1 MHYTL
6 ERFED
11 AGLAVL
17 ETDDGEFLNVSR
29 TELPEGAREGDVL
42 SRLPWYRWTGAVRYT
57 QEPELT
63 RARKQEAQN
72 LRASLPRFEDE
83 GDIEL

>member
-1 MHYTL
+1 MVYTL

-17 ETDDGEFLNVSR
+17 ETDDGESLNIPR
-29 TELPEGAREGDVL
+29 EELPSDAREGDVL
-42 SRLPWYRWTGAVRYT
+42 RRLPWYRWTDAVRYAL
-57 QEPELT
+57 EPDLT
-63 RARKQEAQN
+63 AERKQGAQD
-72 LRASLPRFEDE
+72 LRASLKRYEDE

>member
-6 ERFED
+6 DRFED

-17 ETDDGEFLNVSR
+17 ETDDGESLNVPR
-29 TELPEGAREGDVL
+29 EELPQGVREGDVL
-42 SRLPWYRWTGAVRYT
+42 HRLPWYRWTDAVRYALIAD
-57 QEPELT
+57 LT
-63 RARKQEAQN
+63 KTRKQEAKD
-72 LRASLPRFEDE
+72 LRASLPRHEDE